1 MLRGAAALLVL
12 LAHLVGAERDYGGGG
27 AILPGFLE
35 MGVTGVD
42 LFFLISGFV
51 MVYVTQAPSPAG
63 GPLRRSAD
71 FLLRRATRIY
81 PLYWLVTLALLGLYA
96 GKRLLFGEETEL
108 PSLVASFLL
117 WPDRAYPVIP
127 VGWTLI
133 HEMYFYLVFSAV
145 ILFERRLLPLLLF
158 GWFLVIL
165 AAGIWFDPSSS
176 PLTSVTLSALTV
188 EFLAGAALALIFI
201 HGRISG
207 ARAAVLLALVWL
219 GVLLGPLA
227 GALYPDAV
235 ADHSVRTLIFTGPYA
250 LLLIGCVGLEKAGRL
265 HLPEWSIRLGDM
277 SYALYLVHIPVLLV
291 VGRLFSPWA
300 APGIADNLVMVPV
313 FIASCLLVAYGV
325 HKWVEKPI
333 IEMARRG
340 LARWAPK
347 AVSVPQTP

>member
-51 MVYVTQAPSPAG
+51 MVYVTQTPSPAG
-63 GPLRRSAD
+63 GPFRQSAD

-96 GKRLLFGEETEL
+96 GKRLLFGEDTEL

-133 HEMYFYLVFSAV
+133 HEMYFYLVFSV
-145 ILFERRLLPLLLF
+145 IILFKRPLLPLLLF
-158 GWFLVIL
+158 GWFLIIL
-165 AAGIWFDPSSS
+165 AAGIWSDPSSS

-188 EFLAGAALALIFI
+188 EFLAGAALALIFTN
-201 HGRISG
+201 GRIRG
-207 ARAAVLLALVWL
+207 GGAAVLLALAWL
-219 GVLLGPLA
+219 VVLLGPLA
-227 GALYPDAV
+227 ASLYPDAV
-235 ADHSVRTLIFTGPYA
+235 ADHTVRTLIFTGPYA
-250 LLLIGCVGLEKAGRL
+250 LLLFGCVGLEKAGRL
-265 HLPEWSIRLGDM
+265 NLPEWSIKLGDM

-291 VGRLFSPWA
+291 VGRLLSPYA
-300 APGIADNLVMVPV
+300 GPGIADNLVMVPV
-313 FIASCLLVAYGV
+313 FLVSCLFVAYGV
-325 HKWVEKPI
+325 HRWVEKPI
-333 IEMARRG
+333 IVIARHR
-340 LARWAPK
+340 LARWAPQP
-347 AVSVPQTP
+347 VSVPQTP